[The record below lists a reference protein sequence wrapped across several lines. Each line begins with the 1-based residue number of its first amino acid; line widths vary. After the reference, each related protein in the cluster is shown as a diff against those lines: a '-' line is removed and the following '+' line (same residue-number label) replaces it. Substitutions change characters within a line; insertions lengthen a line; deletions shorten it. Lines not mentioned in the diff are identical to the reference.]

1 MPYFKAGDKVILDN
15 DILKGSQH
23 IRIHPASRLTFPP
36 ILKKG
41 SEGEVV
47 EFDGREFFVKFMLR
61 KPGQWE
67 QPYLRDNVVH
77 LTLPLSAAHM
87 LRKV

>member
-15 DILKGSQH
+15 DIHKENQQV
-23 IRIHPASRLTFPP
+23 RIHPASRSTFPP

-47 EFDGREFFVKFMLR
+47 EFDGREFFIKVMLK
-61 KPGQWE
+61 KP
-67 QPYLRDNVVH
+67 
-77 LTLPLSAAHM
+77 
-87 LRKV
+87 